1 MKFSNKRYILAVF
14 FSEVPELIADFIILF
29 SVVHAPK
36 IGDNNVFGVRC
47 QVGPNTTV
55 TRGCFIGTN
64 CMAMLRE
71 ELPENT
77 VIYGKNNNRRVARDP
92 PQVI

>member
-1 MKFSNKRYILAVF
+1 MAAWKYCITA
-14 FSEVPELIADFIILF
+14 IF

-47 QVGPNTTV
+47 QVGPCTTV
-55 TRGCFIGTN
+55 TRGCFIGTK
-64 CMAMLRE
+64 CKAMLRE

-77 VIYGKNNNRRVARDP
+77 VIYGKNNTRRITRDP
-92 PQVI
+92 PQVSIVNLRADYYTDSAVI